1 MAPLPGP
8 MLKRLAP
15 VARAGLTSCI
25 IMQAGDVVCQAL
37 QRRNKTGSLDWAA
50 HDWRRTARFGLVGLT
65 LHGPFFL
72 WGFRMLDQRFGPAKT
87 LLTAAKKTALGQV
100 TLFPTYVAAFFTYM
114 TLLETGG
121 NVAAVGDKLRGAFV
135 QTYIAGSVFW
145 PAANM
150 LNFMFCPPA
159 GRLLYVNCAGLAWNA
174 ILSAYNSGA
183 VAAPGRERAAAASP
197 A

>member
-1 MAPLPGP
+1 
-8 MLKRLAP
+8 
-15 VARAGLTSCI
+15 
-25 IMQAGDVVCQAL
+25 
-37 QRRNKTGSLDWAA
+37 
-50 HDWRRTARFGLVGLT
+50 
-65 LHGPFFL
+65 
-72 WGFRMLDQRFGPAKT
+72 MLDQRFGPAKT

-135 QTYIAGSVFW
+135 QTYIAGRGQGPPAGRPGGLAGSVFW